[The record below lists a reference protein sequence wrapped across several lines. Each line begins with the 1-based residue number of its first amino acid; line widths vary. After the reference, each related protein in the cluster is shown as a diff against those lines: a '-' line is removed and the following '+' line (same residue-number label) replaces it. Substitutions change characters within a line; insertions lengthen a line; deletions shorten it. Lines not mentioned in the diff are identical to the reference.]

1 MANAKI
7 EKIKEIFE
15 KNLREALKKET
26 EAKLGDR
33 SQYIGASDVAGCP
46 RAAYLNKIN
55 PVELPIEKLVVFERG
70 HYVEEIVQKMM
81 GKLPYKREVEFS
93 SNDNPFPAKVHIDF
107 VLYKKEEKEITL
119 IEVKSQDK
127 DDFTIYPSYLL
138 QVNFQWLVAETAL
151 KGTGWKVKN
160 AFILVV
166 NSGSGKYIIEEVKK
180 DENLQK
186 IALEKAKILRN
197 ALIKGEVPEGE
208 EQLYCSQCP
217 YKGACPTFCKG
228 AINDFSII
236 KEVEEILKL
245 EAEAK
250 KIANTLKAKKEAL
263 KKYLEEKNLNKVKVG
278 EHIVSLTSATSYKS
292 LDTSKLK
299 KEDETLY
306 NELLAKYGK
315 EIKRASSIKIR

>member
-1 MANAKI
+1 MANANI
-7 EKIKEIFE
+7 EKIKAVFE

-26 EAKLGDR
+26 EEKLGDR
-33 SQYIGASDVAGCP
+33 SQYIGASDISGCI
-46 RAAYLNKIN
+46 RAAYLNKKENI
-55 PVELPIEKLVVFERG
+55 ELPVEKLVVFERG

-217 YKGACPTFCKG
+217 YKEGCSTFCKG
-228 AINDFSII
+228 TVNDMAIAFEAEEVSKIEAEIKKLQAIAKEKKEKI
-236 KEVEEILKL
+236 KEYMES
-245 EAEAK
+245 K
-250 KIANTLKAKKEAL
+250 KI
-263 KKYLEEKNLNKVKVG
+263 NKVKAG
-278 EHIVSLTSATSYKS
+278 NYIVSIQKGSSYVS
-292 LDTSKLK
+292 LDTTKLK
-299 KEDETLY
+299 KEEPELY
-306 NELLAKYGK
+306 EELLKKYGK
-315 EIKRASSIKIR
+315 EIKRSSSIKIK